1 MHVSFCTALGECNQI
16 MFVISLIFFLFS
28 CDMGGGRLC
37 LRTLRIQSEE
47 QRLLDSAL
55 FGCVVTGCIMVA
67 KMETSFVSFRV
78 CIINDYIKAR

>member
-1 MHVSFCTALGECNQI
+1 
-16 MFVISLIFFLFS
+16 
-28 CDMGGGRLC
+28 MGGGRLC
-37 LRTLRIQSEE
+37 LGTVRTQSEE
-47 QRLLDSAL
+47 QRFLEGAL